1 MVERGAQA
9 GAGRAR
15 SLRET
20 RLDGDHDE
28 ALIIGRSDELL
39 VREEPCLRTV
49 EVGNDLELVAN
60 RLAGREHG
68 AILSFVRRRQ
78 SRGEEITRPPPD
90 HLTNRPLAG
99 SLHEGVVGGEVPA
112 VGVLHAEHDL
122 GKTYEHATDD
132 IGLMLGRPRCGRRW
146 FNHADILDD
155 AHRLHEF
162 VTPRPRIVQDRRA
175 RIESTGSMPIAAPP
189 MTSNEADEAVVR
201 AADLLTRSLE
211 IEADQTRRDV
221 ARRDRLHGIVVN
233 HDLAHFTR
241 VLTDEVARLDDPRR
255 AARRFAGLVA
265 STDTS
270 ALGPVDRMLVRV
282 GAKCAPL
289 FPRVVMAL
297 VLRRLR
303 DEAEGTIVFDRE
315 PGFTGHLSRRR
326 AGGFRTNVN
335 ILGEAILGADEAE
348 HRLELIRHALLRHD
362 VNYVSVKISA
372 ICAHISPLAF
382 DATVEAVA
390 EVLRGLYRLSQSKTP
405 SAFIN
410 LDMEEY
416 RDLALTVAA
425 FRLVL
430 GETEFSGIDAGIV
443 LQAYL
448 PDAHGEAAELA
459 AWAAARRAS
468 GGGRIKIRV
477 VKGANLAM
485 ESVDAEVNGWPLA
498 PYLTKAEVDA
508 SYKALLDVL
517 LDASFDD
524 AVDVGVASHN
534 LFDVAWGLGLVE
546 RLRARG
552 AERRLSF
559 EMLEGM
565 APAQAQAL
573 RETHGKVLLYT
584 PVVRPTDFTAAIAY
598 LVRRLDE
605 NTAPDNFLH
614 NLFDLQPGNALF
626 AAEAERF
633 RKAVAGRR
641 IVSTTPH
648 RAQDRRRQVL
658 GSDVSAPFE
667 NEPNTDFSLR
677 ANRVWIADAL
687 AAWRPPTSA
696 IVPVIDG
703 TETPTNQVARVAFT
717 CSPFVD
723 YEVHLATR
731 TMVDT
736 TVAVAN
742 AASERWTSVPILER
756 GALVNRVG
764 DVVARRRGELLA
776 AMAHDTGKTMLEG
789 DPEISEAIDF
799 ARYYARC
806 LDDFTRLSARG
817 VLPRPVGTVVIAPP
831 WNFPFAIALGGVLA
845 AVAAGNTVILKPA
858 PQAVL
863 VGKLVAE
870 CCWEAGIPRD
880 VVQFLP
886 CPDDKVGQALITHA
900 DVGAVVLTG
909 ARSTAELFLD
919 WKPSLRLHAETSG
932 KNALIISASADVEL
946 AVKDLVKSAFA
957 HAGQKCSAAS
967 LAVVEASVYDDPS
980 FFRRLADATRTL
992 QVGPGHDVRTDV
1004 GPLIDPPTGNLL
1016 RALTILDTGEAWL
1029 VEPHQLDDSGRLWSP
1044 GIRIGV
1050 RNGSWFH
1057 HNECFGPVLGI
1068 MRADDLEEA
1077 MVMQNA
1083 VAYGLTAGLHSL
1095 DAAEIQRWTEGVQ
1108 AGNLYVNRS
1117 ITGAIV
1123 RRQPF
1128 GGWKHSVVGPAVK
1141 AGGPR
1146 YVASLC
1152 DWVHADDVSRP
1163 TALDDAEAAFSDW
1176 ARRELSAEHDPSGLR
1191 AESNVLRFR
1200 RLPLGVAVRIGAE
1213 EDAVT
1218 ADACRAIAA
1227 AVRCAVVVSDARTE
1241 TDDAFASR
1249 LSALGV
1255 DRLRVLG
1262 ATSDTVLRRAHAAG
1276 IAVDPRPLCREPE
1289 IEAPRWLR
1297 EQSVTTTMHRHGSP
1311 TAATRHAKK

>member
-1 MVERGAQA
+1 MA
-9 GAGRAR
+9 
-15 SLRET
+15 
-20 RLDGDHDE
+20 
-28 ALIIGRSDELL
+28 
-39 VREEPCLRTV
+39 
-49 EVGNDLELVAN
+49 
-60 RLAGREHG
+60 
-68 AILSFVRRRQ
+68 
-78 SRGEEITRPPPD
+78 
-90 HLTNRPLAG
+90 
-99 SLHEGVVGGEVPA
+99 
-112 VGVLHAEHDL
+112 
-122 GKTYEHATDD
+122 
-132 IGLMLGRPRCGRRW
+132 
-146 FNHADILDD
+146 
-155 AHRLHEF
+155 
-162 VTPRPRIVQDRRA
+162 
-175 RIESTGSMPIAAPP
+175 IAAPP

-201 AADLLTRSLE
+201 ATGLLARSLE
-211 IEADQTRRDV
+211 IEAEQKRSDV

-233 HDLAHFTR
+233 DDLARFTR
-241 VLTDEVARLDDPRR
+241 TLTDEVARLHDPRR
-255 AARRFAGLVA
+255 AARRFAGLVS

-270 ALGPVDRMLVRV
+270 ALGPLDRMLVRV
-282 GAKCAPL
+282 GAKFAPL
-289 FPRVVMAL
+289 LPHVVMAL

-303 DEAEGTIVFDRE
+303 NEAEGTIVFDRE
-315 PGFTGHLSRRR
+315 PGITKHLSRRR
-326 AGGFRTNVN
+326 SGGFGTNVN

-348 HRLELIRHALLRHD
+348 HRLGLIRRAVLRDD
-362 VNYVSVKISA
+362 VNYVSIKISA

-382 DATVEAVA
+382 DTTVETVTEA
-390 EVLRGLYRLSQSKTP
+390 LRDLYRLSQSKTP

-425 FRLVL
+425 FRRVL
-430 GETEFSGIDAGIV
+430 DEPEFSGIDAGIV

-448 PDAHGEAAELA
+448 PDAHGVAGELA
-459 AWAAARRAS
+459 EWAKARRAR

-485 ESVDAEVNGWPLA
+485 ESVDAELNGWSLA
-498 PYLTKAEVDA
+498 PYPTKADVDA
-508 SYKALLDVL
+508 SYKALLDLL
-517 LDASFDD
+517 LDERFDD
-524 AVDVGVASHN
+524 GVDVGLASHN

-573 RETHGKVLLYT
+573 REAHGEVMLYT

-614 NLFDLQPGNALF
+614 NLFDLQPGNAVF
-626 AAEAERF
+626 AAEADRF
-633 RKAVAGRR
+633 RAAVAGRR
-641 IVSTTPH
+641 TVSTTPR
-648 RAQDRRRQVL
+648 RAQDRRLRVTD
-658 GSDVSAPFE
+658 SEPSAPFE
-667 NEPNTDFSLR
+667 NEPNTDFSLH
-677 ANRVWIADAL
+677 ANRLWIADAL

-703 TETPTNQVARVAFT
+703 TETATRHVARVAFT

-723 YEVHLATR
+723 YEVQLATE
-731 TMVDT
+731 TLVAT
-736 TVAVAN
+736 TVAIAN
-742 AASERWTSVPILER
+742 AAAANWASIPPRDR
-756 GALVNRVG
+756 GAVVNRVG
-764 DVVARRRGELLA
+764 DVVARRRSELLA

-789 DPEISEAIDF
+789 DAEISEAIDF

-806 LDDFTRLSARG
+806 LDDFTRLFARG
-817 VLPRPVGTVVIAPP
+817 VVPRPLGTVVIAPP

-863 VGKLVAE
+863 VGKLVAA
-870 CCWEAGIPRD
+870 CCWEAGIPAG

-886 CPDDKVGQALITHA
+886 CPDDEVGQALITHA
-900 DVGAVVLTG
+900 GVGAVVLTG
-909 ARSTAELFLD
+909 ARSTAELFLG

-932 KNALIISASADVEL
+932 KNALIITASADVEL

-967 LAVVEASVYDDPS
+967 LAIVEAPVYDDPS

-992 QVGPGHDVRTDV
+992 HVGPAHDVRTDM
-1004 GPLIDPPTGNLL
+1004 GPLIDPPTGNLQ
-1016 RALTILDTGEAWL
+1016 RALTTLETGEAWL

-1068 MRADDLEEA
+1068 MRADDLEDA
-1077 MVMQNA
+1077 MAMQNA

-1095 DAAEIQRWTEGVQ
+1095 DAAEIERWTEGVQ
-1108 AGNLYVNRS
+1108 AGNLYVNRG

-1152 DWVHADDVSRP
+1152 DWIDADDARGHAV
-1163 TALDDAEAAFSDW
+1163 LDELSESFTDW
-1176 ARRELSAEHDPSGLR
+1176 ARRELTAEHDPSGLR

-1200 RLPLGVAVRIGAE
+1200 ALLGGIAVRIGAG
-1213 EDAVT
+1213 EDPST
-1218 ADACRAIAA
+1218 ADLCRAIAA
-1227 AVRCAVVVSDARTE
+1227 ATHCHVHVSEHRTE
-1241 TDDAFASR
+1241 TDDAFAAR
-1249 LSALGV
+1249 LTTLGV

-1262 ATSDTVLRRAHAAG
+1262 VTSDTVLRSAHGAG
-1276 IAVDPRPLCREPE
+1276 IAVDPRPLCLEPE
-1289 IEAPRWLR
+1289 IEVPRWLR
-1297 EQSVTTTMHRHGSP
+1297 EQSVAKTMHRHGSP
-1311 TAATRHAKK
+1311 SDTTRQAEK

>member
-1 MVERGAQA
+1 M
-9 GAGRAR
+9 
-15 SLRET
+15 
-20 RLDGDHDE
+20 
-28 ALIIGRSDELL
+28 
-39 VREEPCLRTV
+39 
-49 EVGNDLELVAN
+49 
-60 RLAGREHG
+60 
-68 AILSFVRRRQ
+68 
-78 SRGEEITRPPPD
+78 
-90 HLTNRPLAG
+90 
-99 SLHEGVVGGEVPA
+99 
-112 VGVLHAEHDL
+112 
-122 GKTYEHATDD
+122 
-132 IGLMLGRPRCGRRW
+132 M
-146 FNHADILDD
+146 
-155 AHRLHEF
+155 
-162 VTPRPRIVQDRRA
+162 
-175 RIESTGSMPIAAPP
+175 STGRMAFTAPP
-189 MTSNEADEAVVR
+189 MMPTEADEALAR
-201 AADLLTRSLE
+201 ATTLLTRALE
-211 IEADQTRRDV
+211 IEAEQTRREA

-233 HDLAHFTR
+233 DDLARFTR
-241 VLTDEVARLDDPRR
+241 ALTDEVARLDDPWR
-255 AARRFAGLVA
+255 AARRFAELVET
-265 STDTS
+265 TDTS
-270 ALGPVDRMLVRV
+270 ALGRVDRMLVRV
-282 GAKCAPL
+282 GAKVAPL
-289 FPRVVMAL
+289 LPRLVMPL

-315 PGFTGHLSRRR
+315 PGITRHLAGRRSD
-326 AGGFRTNVN
+326 GFRTNVN
-335 ILGEAILGADEAE
+335 ILGEAILGVDEAQ
-348 HRLELIRHALLRHD
+348 HRLELIRGALLRPD

-382 DATVEAVA
+382 DSTVDAVSA
-390 EVLRGLYRLSQSKTP
+390 ALRGLYRLARSKTP

-425 FRLVL
+425 FRRVL
-430 GETEFSGIDAGIV
+430 DEPEFSGIDAGIV

-448 PDAHGEAAELA
+448 PDAHAVAAELA
-459 AWAAARRAS
+459 EWATARRAG

-485 ESVDAEVNGWPLA
+485 ESVEAEINGWSLA
-498 PYLTKAEVDA
+498 PYPTKADVDA
-508 SYKALLDVL
+508 SYKALLDL
-517 LDASFDD
+517 LLQERFDG
-524 AVDVGVASHN
+524 AVDVGLASHN

-546 RLRARG
+546 RLQARG

-573 RETHGKVLLYT
+573 HEAHGDVLLYT
-584 PVVRPTDFTAAIAY
+584 PVVRAGDFTAAIAY

-614 NLFDLQPGNALF
+614 NLFDLQPGNAVF
-626 AAEAERF
+626 AAEADRF
-633 RKAVAGRR
+633 RTAVAGRHT
-641 IVSTTPH
+641 VSTKPRRT
-648 RAQDRRRQVL
+648 QDRRLAIVD
-658 GSDVSAPFE
+658 SDVSRAFE
-667 NEPNTDFSLR
+667 NDPNTDFSLR
-677 ANRVWIADAL
+677 ANRLWITEAL

-696 IVPVIDG
+696 IVPVVNG
-703 TETPTNQVARVAFT
+703 VGTPTGHVTRVDFT
-717 CSPFVD
+717 CSPFD
-723 YEVHLATR
+723 AYEIHLADR
-731 TMVDT
+731 ALVDA
-736 TVAVAN
+736 AVTIAD
-742 AASERWTSVPILER
+742 AAAQRWASTPPLER
-756 GALVNRVG
+756 GVMVNRVG

-799 ARYYARC
+799 ARYYARS

-817 VLPRPVGTVVIAPP
+817 IVSRPVGTVVIAPP

-863 VGKLVAE
+863 VGHLVAA
-870 CCWEAGIPRD
+870 CCWEAGIPGD

-886 CPDDKVGQALITHA
+886 CPDDEVGRTLITHA
-900 DVGAVVLTG
+900 GVGAVVLTG
-909 ARSTAELFLD
+909 ARSTAELFLG

-932 KNALIISASADVEL
+932 KNALIITASADVEL

-967 LAVVEASVYDDPS
+967 LAIVEASVYDDPS

-992 QVGPGHDVRTDV
+992 HVGPGHDVRTDV
-1004 GPLIDPPTGNLL
+1004 GPLIDPPTGSLL
-1016 RALTILDTGEAWL
+1016 RALTTLEAGESWL
-1029 VEPHQLDDSGRLWSP
+1029 VEPRRLDDSGRLWSP

-1050 RNGSWFH
+1050 RGGSWFH

-1068 MRADDLEEA
+1068 MRADDLDEA
-1077 MVMQNA
+1077 MAMQNA

-1095 DAAEIQRWTEGVQ
+1095 DAAEIERWTGGVQ
-1108 AGNLYVNRS
+1108 AGNLYVNRG

-1152 DWVHADDVSRP
+1152 DWTHTGDAGDLSGRP
-1163 TALDDAEAAFSDW
+1163 ASVETAAAFSNW
-1176 ARRELSAEHDPSGLR
+1176 ARRELTAEHDPSGLR

-1200 RLPLGVAVRIGAE
+1200 SLPGGIAVRMGAE
-1213 EDAVT
+1213 ENPATAV
-1218 ADACRAIAA
+1218 ACRAIAA
-1227 AVRCAVVVSDARTE
+1227 STRCVIHLSDARTE
-1241 TDDAFASR
+1241 TDDAFAAR
-1249 LSALGV
+1249 LATLGV

-1262 ATSDTVLRRAHAAG
+1262 TTSDTVLRSAHIAG
-1276 IAVDPRPLCREPE
+1276 IAVDPRPLCLEPE

-1297 EQSVTTTMHRHGSP
+1297 EQSATMTLHRHGSP
-1311 TAATRHAKK
+1311 TRPPRSNVTTPR